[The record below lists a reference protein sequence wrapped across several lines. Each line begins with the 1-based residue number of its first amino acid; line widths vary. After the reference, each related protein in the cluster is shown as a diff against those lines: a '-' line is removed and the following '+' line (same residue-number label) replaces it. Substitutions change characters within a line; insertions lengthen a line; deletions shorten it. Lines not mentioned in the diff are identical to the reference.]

1 MIFTGTEPGSSTC
14 RTVISLA
21 ARNCYSGFSH
31 IAVQAGDRT
40 VPDPSGTHIT
50 QCDFK
55 SHIALHYHGQIYRGH
70 LIVLTLVTYF
80 IT

>member
-31 IAVQAGDRT
+31 IAVQAIG
-40 VPDPSGTHIT
+40 SEFAGL
-50 QCDFK
+50 
-55 SHIALHYHGQIYRGH
+55 S
-70 LIVLTLVTYF
+70 LV
-80 IT
+80 